1 MGVIRVTAIINIEN
15 NYSSNKQTEDNTI
28 TVNPTTDNKYIT
40 FKDKNTEDWVLA
52 SFDKDKDGKISYED
66 AAQITNEE
74 FFKYVN
80 KNNWEKVV
88 TFDELQF
95 FTRLTDI
102 KPLHHLFNSIILPR
116 VPLVISDP
124 LSVKKIQVQHTT
136 TNKWDGVIRAEQ
148 LILSNE
154 AVVKDFGLVNNIIVD
169 ESSIN
174 YSKINHCLLNK
185 DQTELIFYN
194 YNDAPI
200 NSDIPNTVKDIKDWA
215 LASAKLRNIVIPDSV
230 TKIGDYLLNDTV
242 TTIDVGQNVQT
253 IGRQFAYRC
262 PQLQKVIFRGRVNKF
277 GDSIF
282 AKRPFKIDIYV
293 RDEDV
298 DYYKGIF
305 QAPYNTYVK
314 PISTMN

>member
-1 MGVIRVTAIINIEN
+1 MGVIRVTAIINTESN
-15 NYSSNKQTEDNTI
+15 NKQTEDNTI
-28 TVNPTTDNKYIT
+28 TVKPTTDNKYIT

-74 FFKYVN
+74 FFKYVE

-95 FTRLTDI
+95 FTGLTDI

-124 LSVKKIQVQHTT
+124 LNVKKIQVQHTT

-174 YSKINHCLLNK
+174 YSKVNHCLLNK

-194 YNDAPI
+194 YNGAPI

-215 LASAKLRNIVIPDSV
+215 LASAKLRNIIIPDSV

-298 DYYKGIF
+298 DYYKGLF

>member
-66 AAQITNEE
+66 AAQITNGE

-95 FTRLTDI
+95 FTGLNNI
-102 KPLHHLFNSIILPR
+102 GQLYNLFNSIILPR
-116 VPLVISDP
+116 VPLVISKP
-124 LSVKKIQVQHTT
+124 LECKKIQVQHIT
-136 TNKWDGVIRAEQ
+136 TNKQEGVIRAEQ

-154 AVVKDFGLVNNIIVD
+154 ALVKDFGLVNNIIVD

-174 YSKINHCLLNK
+174 YSKVNHCLLNK

-200 NSDIPNTVKDIKDWA
+200 NSDIPNTVKDIKDWS